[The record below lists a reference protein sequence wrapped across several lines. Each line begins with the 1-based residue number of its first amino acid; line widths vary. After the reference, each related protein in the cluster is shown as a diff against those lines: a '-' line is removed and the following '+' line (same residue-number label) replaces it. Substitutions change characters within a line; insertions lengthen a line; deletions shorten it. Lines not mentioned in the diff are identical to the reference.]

1 MRDTIFALSS
11 GAPPAA
17 IAVIRV
23 SGPQAKAALEK
34 LAGVTPEPRTM
45 ALRTLRD
52 PQTGETLD
60 RGLVV
65 FFPVAMSVT
74 GEDLAELHL
83 HGGRGVVRAVENAL
97 ERLMGLRRARA
108 GEFTWRAFE
117 NGKIDLIQV
126 EALSDLLRAE
136 TEAQR
141 KAAVAGNAF
150 SNKVEQWRRDLLL
163 LSALVE
169 ASIDHSDEDDVRP
182 AEPEIDRG
190 VRALHADMIE
200 RLSRPSAERLFEG
213 VRVAI
218 AGPPNAGKS
227 TLLNALSQREA
238 AITSDIAG
246 TTRDVIEVPVAI
258 EGVAFVL
265 VDMAGLR
272 DESADRIE
280 LIGIERARG
289 ELVRADLTLW
299 LGDEAPPDE
308 GMIRVHARAD
318 LPGRER
324 APEGAIGVSSATGS
338 GLDGL
343 VRLLLERARHLLPHE
358 GEAALTRRQREFVC
372 RCADLLEAFIEESD
386 ELIRAELLRQ
396 ARTELDALTG
406 RTGTEELL
414 DALFA
419 TFCIGK

>member
-1 MRDTIFALSS
+1 MSRDTIFALSS
-11 GAPPAA
+11 GQPPAA
-17 IAVIRV
+17 IAVVRV
-23 SGPQAKAALEK
+23 SGPQAQAALEL
-34 LAGVTPEPRTM
+34 LAGMMPEPRTM
-45 ALRTLRD
+45 VLRTLRD
-52 PQTGETLD
+52 PDTGELLD
-60 RGLVV
+60 RGLVA
-65 FFPVAMSVT
+65 FFPAATSVT

-83 HGGRGVVRAVENAL
+83 HGGRAVVRGVEDAL
-97 ERLMGLRRARA
+97 ERMPGHRHARA

-117 NGKIDLIQV
+117 NGKINLIQV

-150 SNKVEQWRRDLLL
+150 SAKVEQWRRDLLL

-182 AEPEIDRG
+182 AEVEIAQ
-190 VRALHADMIE
+190 RARSLHDDMAE
-200 RLSRPSAERLFEG
+200 WLSRPSAERLFEG
-213 VRVAI
+213 LRVAI

-227 TLLNALSQREA
+227 TLLNALAGRDA

-258 EGVAFVL
+258 GGVAFVL

-272 DESADRIE
+272 EDSADRIE
-280 LIGIERARG
+280 LIGIERARD

-299 LGDEAPPDE
+299 LGDEPPPDN
-308 GMIRVHARAD
+308 MIRVHARAD
-318 LPGRER
+318 LPGREETP
-324 APEGAIGVSSATGS
+324 ADAIAVSATTGS
-338 GLDGL
+338 GLNDL
-343 VRLLLERARHLLPHE
+343 ISLMLERARMLLPHE
-358 GEAALTRRQREFVC
+358 GEAALTRRQRDYVS
-372 RCADLLEAFIEESD
+372 RCANLLHTLVGESD

-396 ARTELDALTG
+396 VRAELDALTG
-406 RTGTEELL
+406 RAGTEELL
-414 DALFA
+414 DALFG